1 MVIEIDDRAKTKPGP
16 PKAKSN
22 TGKMSLTDAASKL
35 LRDHIIDLTLAP
47 GERIDEKVLLKKFAL
62 SRTPVR
68 EALNRLSAEGL
79 VEVRSNHGAYVASM
93 SLKHTMDLL
102 SAYVLCERMVASMSN
117 LSDPDLAA
125 DLTQIQKRYE
135 RVAERRDL
143 LKITELNGVFHARI
157 AATTSNQFVI
167 QYAADLHNLAR
178 RVSFFV
184 YQKEKDQSQNFD
196 FQRKRINGQH
206 HDIIDAVRRND
217 RAAFIQICT
226 DHANVFR
233 QRLCAIIGDSTD
245 DEIDFA
251 SVLESQSRN
260 TP

>member
-1 MVIEIDDRAKTKPGP
+1 MVIEIEDRPTIRQIA
-16 PKAKSN
+16 PKGKSGA
-22 TGKMSLTDAASKL
+22 GKMSLTDAASKL

-117 LSDPDLAA
+117 LGDPDLAS
-125 DLTQIQKRYE
+125 DLTQIQNRYE

-143 LKITELNGVFHARI
+143 LKITELNSVFHARV
-157 AATTSNQFVI
+157 AATTGNQFVI

-184 YQKEKDQSQNFD
+184 YQKEKDQAQDFD
-196 FQRKRINGQH
+196 FQRQRINSQH
-206 HDIIDAVRRND
+206 HDIIDAVRRHD
-217 RAAFIQICT
+217 RNAFIEIST
-226 DHANVFR
+226 DHAKVFR
-233 QRLCAIIGDSTD
+233 ERLCAIIGDNND

-251 SVLESQSRN
+251 SVLESPSRS
-260 TP
+260 TS